1 MQKRQ
6 NLPIVCGTLVVIN
19 VIVYLICT
27 FTGDLLYN
35 IGELDAVAVLRYG
48 EYGRILSSTFLHAG
62 IEHLFNNMV
71 ILFFLGAMIEKV
83 TGHLQFLILYLLSG
97 IGANICSLIYKVIAM
112 ERIASVGASGAI
124 FGLDGVL
131 LAWILLDRRSMPD
144 VTPKRVILMIALSLY
159 NGFTAAERGQCSACG
174 RAFDRFP
181 GRGIALYDKK
191 AKKKSRGVDLNI
203 NIYYGGR
210 GIIDDPTIYVINKM
224 QEVLEELRVHV
235 ERYNLY
241 DGKTN
246 ITTLPQTLKEA
257 DGIILATTVEWYGI
271 GGYMQQFLD
280 ACWLY
285 GDKEAIAGI
294 YMCPVVMSTT
304 YGEREGKLTWLRHG
318 RFWVDCPAVESADI

>member
-1 MQKRQ
+1 MTSFWLTQCRKQWYILDIDIKDDHFRR
-6 NLPIVCGTLVVIN
+6 NRIDAKKTEPSYCVRNTCGNQCYCVSDMYFYGGSV
-19 VIVYLICT
+19 
-27 FTGDLLYN
+27 

-159 NGFTAAERGQCSACG
+159 NGFTAQNVDNAAHVGGLLTGFLAG
-174 RAFDRFP
+174 
-181 GRGIALYDKK
+181 ALLCMIRKQK
-191 AKKKSRGVDLNI
+191 RN
-203 NIYYGGR
+203 R
-210 GIIDDPTIYVINKM
+210 
-224 QEVLEELRVHV
+224 EV
-235 ERYNLY
+235 
-241 DGKTN
+241 
-246 ITTLPQTLKEA
+246 
-257 DGIILATTVEWYGI
+257 
-271 GGYMQQFLD
+271 
-280 ACWLY
+280 
-285 GDKEAIAGI
+285 
-294 YMCPVVMSTT
+294 
-304 YGEREGKLTWLRHG
+304 
-318 RFWVDCPAVESADI
+318 

>member
-1 MQKRQ
+1 M
-6 NLPIVCGTLVVIN
+6 VIN

-83 TGHLQFLILYLLSG
+83 PGHLQFLILYLLSG

-131 LAWILLDRRSMPD
+131 LAWILLDRISMPD

-159 NGFTAAERGQCSACG
+159 NGFTAQNVDNAAHVGGLLTGFLAG
-174 RAFDRFP
+174 
-181 GRGIALYDKK
+181 ALLCMIRKQK
-191 AKKKSRGVDLNI
+191 RN
-203 NIYYGGR
+203 R
-210 GIIDDPTIYVINKM
+210 
-224 QEVLEELRVHV
+224 EV
-235 ERYNLY
+235 
-241 DGKTN
+241 
-246 ITTLPQTLKEA
+246 
-257 DGIILATTVEWYGI
+257 
-271 GGYMQQFLD
+271 
-280 ACWLY
+280 
-285 GDKEAIAGI
+285 
-294 YMCPVVMSTT
+294 
-304 YGEREGKLTWLRHG
+304 
-318 RFWVDCPAVESADI
+318 

>member
-1 MQKRQ
+1 MTAFWLTQCRKQWYILDIDIKDDHFRR
-6 NLPIVCGTLVVIN
+6 NRIDAKKTEPSYCVRNTCGN
-19 VIVYLICT
+19 HCYC
-27 FTGDLLYN
+27 GSD

-159 NGFTAAERGQCSACG
+159 NGFTAQNVDNAAHVGGLLTGFLAG
-174 RAFDRFP
+174 
-181 GRGIALYDKK
+181 ALLCMIRKQK
-191 AKKKSRGVDLNI
+191 RN
-203 NIYYGGR
+203 R
-210 GIIDDPTIYVINKM
+210 
-224 QEVLEELRVHV
+224 EV
-235 ERYNLY
+235 
-241 DGKTN
+241 
-246 ITTLPQTLKEA
+246 
-257 DGIILATTVEWYGI
+257 
-271 GGYMQQFLD
+271 
-280 ACWLY
+280 
-285 GDKEAIAGI
+285 
-294 YMCPVVMSTT
+294 
-304 YGEREGKLTWLRHG
+304 
-318 RFWVDCPAVESADI
+318 